1 MQNHAYDMIYIYI
14 CRLSCFILIQCSI
27 QQDHPIVRR
36 QLSFLIPVQSC
47 RGASW
52 SWCCAKR
59 TSCILAKKDQ
69 AFPVWIDKVFV
80 HPANMTST
88 ELGIRLSEAW
98 RGIGFS
104 LFFSYWVECVQKAGV
119 SKQCSCS
126 ASRDVTRITPQALA
140 LNWKFYSDSSRVQ
153 YCIMFRDDL
162 LSYLDIVGSYL
173 QQSHHLF
180 KIIMISVTL
189 HPLPVHLVSTNKQTN
204 SAGLG
209 PRGLTAFVW
218 RADMALLLAE
228 LVGFETPKWVTCCT
242 AAGCSPLATCAS
254 HGWMV
259 KMVDPKDCFT
269 KITGWMWMNKRH
281 ISIILN

>member
-1 MQNHAYDMIYIYI
+1 MQNHAYDMIYIYS
-14 CRLSCFILIQCSI
+14 LSCFILIQCSI

-36 QLSFLIPVQSC
+36 PLSFLIPVQSC

-59 TSCILAKKDQ
+59 TSCILAKKDL
-69 AFPVWIDKVFV
+69 AVPVWIDKVFV

-98 RGIGFS
+98 RGIGFP

-140 LNWKFYSDSSRVQ
+140 LNWNFYSDSSRVQ

-180 KIIMISVTL
+180 KIIMISVTF
-189 HPLPVHLVSTNKQTN
+189 HPLPVHLVSPPNKQIQLALAREVSQHLFGEKTWL
-204 SAGLG
+204 SYWPSSEASKLRSESLVAPQLVVVPWQLVRVTAEWWRWLT
-209 PRGLTAFVW
+209 PRI
-218 RADMALLLAE
+218 
-228 LVGFETPKWVTCCT
+228 
-242 AAGCSPLATCAS
+242 AS
-254 HGWMV
+254 QKLQDECGWTR
-259 KMVDPKDCFT
+259 D
-269 KITGWMWMNKRH
+269 N
-281 ISIILN
+281 ISITLN